1 MSFLGGAIVG
11 LVIGLLGG
19 VILARPRRA
28 DPEAGPPGRRSRS
41 DWSGI
46 AIAMAALALG
56 ASGVALVRSD
66 RRRSNGS
73 TAPAGSTPT
82 STTGVAPAR
91 PTTTTVTSGTAT
103 VSVPNVVG
111 MARTNAEASLQ
122 DAGLKASVETLSL
135 ANVPAG
141 FVISQTPLPAAVVP
155 IGTTVS
161 LVVSG
166 AT

>member
-1 MSFLGGAIVG
+1 
-11 LVIGLLGG
+11 
-19 VILARPRRA
+19 
-28 DPEAGPPGRRSRS
+28 
-41 DWSGI
+41 
-46 AIAMAALALG
+46 MAALALA

-66 RRRSNGS
+66 RRRS
-73 TAPAGSTPT
+73 AGASALAASPT
-82 STTGVAPAR
+82 STTGAAPAAS
-91 PTTTTVTSGTAT
+91 TTTSVTSGAAT

-111 MARTNAEASLQ
+111 TARTNAEASLRN
-122 DAGLKASVETLSL
+122 AGLKVSVETLSL

-155 IGTTVS
+155 IGATVS